1 MSQQDLSNRRR
12 CPCSQPIGL
21 IISVILSVIGP
32 TQAALGSEN
41 AWTVY
46 AARIS
51 SVNAWHD
58 LVTDPLNSEFED
70 AYVAVAA
77 LSRDLTRYR
86 DGRLSIQVEAQAGY
100 NFGDQEHWEL
110 NLAAGPRWHD
120 FPWNEVVATTAAFG
134 LGLSMASEIPDV
146 EVELEGAS
154 DRLLIYWVAEIT
166 VARRASPWSMSLRL
180 HHRSPAFG
188 LLGDDGGMNAL
199 GIGVRRTF

>member
-1 MSQQDLSNRRR
+1 MSQPEFAKHDCLRTQSIAIILLLS
-12 CPCSQPIGL
+12 PL
-21 IISVILSVIGP
+21 MP
-32 TQAALGSEN
+32 THVALGSEA

-58 LVTDPLNSEFED
+58 LVTDASNAEFVD
-70 AYVAVAA
+70 AYIAVAA
-77 LSRDLTRYR
+77 LSRELRRYR
-86 DGRLSIQVEAQAGY
+86 EARLSIQVEAQAAY

-110 NLAAGPRWHD
+110 NFAAGPRWHA
-120 FPWNEVVATTAAFG
+120 FPWNDVVATTAAFG

-146 EVELEGAS
+146 EVKLEGS
-154 DRLLIYWVAEIT
+154 SERLLIYWMAEIT
-166 VARRASPWSMSLRL
+166 LARPNNPWSVSLRL

-199 GIGVRRTF
+199 GVGLRRVF